1 VHVFSNQISF
11 DREPSMGWRDGIHG
25 SVNPI
30 RMDGDHDSY
39 LIDDLKSNAG
49 KVDAVLRGILKPGTP
64 A

>member
-1 VHVFSNQISF
+1 
-11 DREPSMGWRDGIHG
+11 
-25 SVNPI
+25 
-30 RMDGDHDSY
+30 MDGDHDSY